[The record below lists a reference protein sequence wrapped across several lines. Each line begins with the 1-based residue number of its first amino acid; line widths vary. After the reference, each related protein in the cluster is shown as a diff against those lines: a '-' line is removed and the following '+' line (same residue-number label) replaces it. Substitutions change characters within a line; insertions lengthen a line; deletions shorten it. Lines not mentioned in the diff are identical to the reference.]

1 MNCDQCNF
9 TTSSLEDLD
18 IHKQVKHKSTKVNID
33 IQDQIVIKCDKCDY
47 KCRLNI
53 QLRKHMEKH
62 HKEEELKYKCDLCN
76 FASNYLLHAWEH
88 RQSNHPEKAPEF
100 APRSSKDM
108 VLSMLAEQN
117 IDIIEG
123 LETLRADTKNSSVE
137 FAAIMESCF
146 LAVSDD
152 IK

>member
-1 MNCDQCNF
+1 
-9 TTSSLEDLD
+9 
-18 IHKQVKHKSTKVNID
+18 
-33 IQDQIVIKCDKCDY
+33 
-47 KCRLNI
+47 
-53 QLRKHMEKH
+53 MEKH

-123 LETLRADTKNSSVE
+123 LETLRADTKR
-137 FAAIMESCF
+137 MENPQTTWW
-146 LAVSDD
+146 
-152 IK
+152 